1 MEKQEYNKLIINNE
15 LDKLANIST
24 IDDLIKYKYLYR
36 YLIEYLLEN
45 NIHTKIMDS
54 KAQYDSDWINFYLK
68 YNVLKPLLNSRLEP
82 LLKTSNKRLLLDN
95 LLEKL
100 SNDER
105 IELLHNLKKNSYWTY
120 HIYEN
125 KIINLYDKYGINLTQ
140 VFIND
145 PKINK
150 RVDKVPQ
157 KELELFNEFK
167 EVFQDNNH
175 NTINFYFSEFRKL
188 LAINKERTIDD
199 IEKLIIYKRKHPDFK
214 LLLSKNTE
222 GEYDASEKHII
233 ISPYRSNILSHELS
247 HLLYNELDDFIDAN
261 HLDVYKKIQDRINSD
276 EIIKKISEY
285 LEQFH
290 KRFHS
295 MYDYFKEIYYLEIKK
310 KYHSFNE
317 YIKAVCQDICENHPE
332 MIMIDDMAAYYVDD
346 NNVSDIVVELLEIE
360 KEEYIYRLLKNYY
373 SEELMLENLLDALL
387 MGKIYDNFLNIECL
401 SGHSGFDFIEEEN
414 LSFNECLANYD
425 AIKNSRKATR
435 LTNDLQSIV
444 GSELIRFLDN
454 YIEKNRGRNYGNR

>member
-15 LDKLANIST
+15 LDKLANISM
-24 IDDLIKYKYLYR
+24 IDDLVKYKYLYR

-45 NIHTKIMDS
+45 DIHTKIMDS
-54 KAQYDSDWINFYLK
+54 KAQYNSDWIIFYIK
-68 YNVLKPLLNSRLEP
+68 YNILSPLLNSHLEP
-82 LLKTSNKRLLLDN
+82 LLKTYNKRLLLDI

-100 SNDER
+100 SNDKR
-105 IELLHNLKKNSYWTY
+105 IELLHNLKQNSYWTY
-120 HIYEN
+120 RIHEN
-125 KIINLYDKYGINLTQ
+125 EIIKIYDKHGINIPR
-140 VFIND
+140 VFISE

-150 RVDKVPQ
+150 IVNRVPQ

-167 EVFQDNNH
+167 KVFQDNDDD
-175 NTINFYFSEFRKL
+175 TINFYLSEFRKL

-199 IEKLIIYKRKHPDFK
+199 IEKLIAYKRKHLDFK
-214 LLLSKNTE
+214 LLLSKNSE

-247 HLLYNELDDFIDAN
+247 HLLYNELDGFIDAN
-261 HLDVYKKIQDRINSD
+261 HLDVYKKIQARINSD
-276 EIIKKISEY
+276 DVIKKISEY

-295 MYDYFKEIYYLEIKK
+295 MYDYFKEIYYLEIRK

-317 YIKAVCQDICENHPE
+317 YIKAVCKDIYENHPE

-360 KEEYIYRLLKNYY
+360 KEEYIYRLLRNYY
-373 SEELMLENLLDALL
+373 SEELMLENLFDALL

-435 LTNDLQSIV
+435 LIDDLQSIV
-444 GSELIRFLDN
+444 GSELINFLDS
-454 YIEKNRGRNYGNR
+454 YIEKNRGQNYGNR